1 AAAAGLRAASAG
13 DIRKVDS
20 PPEIFHVPLGWNF
33 NAQNPATAG
42 DIFRDG
48 RTMLSLKAGT
58 EKDLLGNVLP
68 QNAFTMSGSQYTE
81 TVDAGVVIDNTA
93 WTRSQT
99 SSVGIEFSFL
109 GLFSAGVEYSN
120 MAKSSFAQSTT
131 QHYAQIAGNL
141 ALQRVT
147 LPLYGLQLADDVT
160 EALSALPPLSDSTTL
175 AAYANFFNQWDAH
188 IVTEYTIGGSA
199 HMYSSFDSTVTER
212 ANIDAGTI
220 GAFIQAAFANWGA
233 GLAGNHSWTKAQGE
247 VLMQAN
253 SRTQIACRGGNA
265 AICAQFNIKN
275 TTSTYDQWVN
285 SVKQDNQAAMI
296 VTSVSPLW
304 DEHFGP
310 NFLPRPGMASDLKK
324 AYSMYLAAC
333 PGVSADNNFICS
345 GRGQCDLTGTATGGN
360 GTCDCFAGYGGP
372 TCACP
377 SQSSQSDC
385 SGHGTCSSVASPGT
399 CTCAEGWAGDDCSKP
414 AQTCPMDYYFGTG
427 TCGSEAGH
435 GACNQVTGKCKCAEN
450 WSGPR
455 CNIPCG
461 GLDLDT
467 PVGPG
472 GDSWWIAAN
481 YPHNSPG
488 YATKGSHDT
497 IWLHTPDGYEYAM
510 ASTFSRCQSG
520 SQEQAADNVCQFVF
534 NYLAG
539 QRNEDIATVPVQQ
552 DPTFGPGWSIDLFN
566 TQVCPTG
573 GYDVYPNMTAPGTP
587 PDNVGYEFGANQGQ
601 GYKCNALCVPNE

>member
-1 AAAAGLRAASAG
+1 
-13 DIRKVDS
+13 
-20 PPEIFHVPLGWNF
+20 
-33 NAQNPATAG
+33 
-42 DIFRDG
+42 
-48 RTMLSLKAGT
+48 M
-58 EKDLLGNVLP
+58 
-68 QNAFTMSGSQYTE
+68 
-81 TVDAGVVIDNTA
+81 
-93 WTRSQT
+93 
-99 SSVGIEFSFL
+99 
-109 GLFSAGVEYSN
+109 
-120 MAKSSFAQSTT
+120 
-131 QHYAQIAGNL
+131 
-141 ALQRVT
+141 
-147 LPLYGLQLADDVT
+147 
-160 EALSALPPLSDSTTL
+160 
-175 AAYANFFNQWDAH
+175 
-188 IVTEYTIGGSA
+188 
-199 HMYSSFDSTVTER
+199 
-212 ANIDAGTI
+212 
-220 GAFIQAAFANWGA
+220 
-233 GLAGNHSWTKAQGE
+233 
-247 VLMQAN
+247 
-253 SRTQIACRGGNA
+253 
-265 AICAQFNIKN
+265 
-275 TTSTYDQWVN
+275 
-285 SVKQDNQAAMI
+285 
-296 VTSVSPLW
+296 
-304 DEHFGP
+304 
-310 NFLPRPGMASDLKK
+310 
-324 AYSMYLAAC
+324 
-333 PGVSADNNFICS
+333 
-345 GRGQCDLTGTATGGN
+345 
-360 GTCDCFAGYGGP
+360 
-372 TCACP
+372 
-377 SQSSQSDC
+377 
-385 SGHGTCSSVASPGT
+385 ASPGT

-435 GACNQVTGKCKCAEN
+435 GTCNQVTGKCKCAEN

-467 PVGPG
+467 PVVPG